1 MKKSLKRVLSVLLAA
16 AMLLGMS
23 VTSFAAE
30 NSDTGESKAILRG
43 PARLIT
49 NITLKEKR
57 WNKTEKCYYLVIREE
72 GIGPDTVK
80 LDNTRLSAYK
90 RDPLYEGFD
99 RTEVVGW
106 DIYYKTPRLYS
117 AGTYRLVATF
127 VSTNGGS
134 QPVWTL
140 KKDLEVTE
148 DMLQ

>member
-134 QPVWTL
+134 QPDRKSTRL
-140 KKDLEVTE
+140 NSSH
-148 DMLQ
+148 